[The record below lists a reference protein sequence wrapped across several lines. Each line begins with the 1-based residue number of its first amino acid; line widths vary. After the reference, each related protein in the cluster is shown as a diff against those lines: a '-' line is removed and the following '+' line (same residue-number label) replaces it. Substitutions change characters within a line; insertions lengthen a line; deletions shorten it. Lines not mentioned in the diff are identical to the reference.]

1 VQNEIAAAAAE
12 NFVAHAS
19 WASRR
24 IPGAFV
30 DAGEELTLIDSGL
43 DSDTFNIVCRARLSP
58 ASFGPA
64 ANRVIEHFVS
74 VSRPFSW
81 WVSPGDGPADLGAR
95 LESCGLLPSE
105 TELAMSARIDAI
117 RAPCIPGLEIERVRT
132 PQALADFA
140 LINAENWTPPDPAVT
155 SYYRRAA
162 AILLGEDSPQ
172 RFYLS
177 RLEGAPA
184 AAVEVTLAAGVAG
197 VYNLST
203 RPLYR
208 RRGVGAAT
216 LEAALADAG
225 ALGLTAAVLQAAGA
239 GQSLYRRL
247 GFEEFGVI
255 TEHKLEGL

>member
-1 VQNEIAAAAAE
+1 VQNEIAAAAAH
-12 NFVAHAS
+12 NFVVHAS

-24 IPGAFV
+24 ISGALV
-30 DAGEELTLIDSGL
+30 DVGEELTLIDSGL
-43 DSDTFNIVCRARLSP
+43 DTDTFNIVCRARLSP

-64 ANRVIEHFVS
+64 ANRVIEHFVW

-81 WVSPGDGPADLGAR
+81 WVSPGDTPSNLGAR
-95 LESCGLLPSE
+95 LEACGLPPAE
-105 TELAMSARIDAI
+105 EELAMSARLDAI
-117 RAPCIPGLEIERVRT
+117 RAPGIPGLEIERVET
-132 PQALADFA
+132 PEALADFA
-140 LINAENWTPPDPAVT
+140 LINAENWVPPHPAVGA
-155 SYYRRAA
+155 YYRRAA
-162 AILLGEDSPQ
+162 PILLDEDSPQ

-184 AAVEVTLAAGVAG
+184 GAVEITLAAGVAG
-197 VYNLST
+197 IFNLST
-203 RPLYR
+203 RAHAR

-225 ALGLTAAVLQAAGA
+225 AQGVTTAVLQASVA

-255 TEHKLEGL
+255 TEHRLEDR